1 MLVAGYETKMGL
13 WAALGKITQREK
25 KNIRT
30 RKNLEYGWKYLNR
43 LHKIEFKIIFLLLLK
58 GGKTK
63 TMINDESERI
73 VFCTI

>member
-1 MLVAGYETKMGL
+1 MSSF
-13 WAALGKITQREK
+13 RENNAKRK

-43 LHKIEFKIIFLLLLK
+43 LHKIGFKIIFLLLLK

-63 TMINDESERI
+63 TTINDDSERI